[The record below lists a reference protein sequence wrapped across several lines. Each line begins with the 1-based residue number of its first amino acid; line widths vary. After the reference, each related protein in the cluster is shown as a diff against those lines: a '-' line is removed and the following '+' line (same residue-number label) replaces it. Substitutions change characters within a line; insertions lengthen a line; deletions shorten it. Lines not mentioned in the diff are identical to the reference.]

1 MIYSSPRWCQRVT
14 HSNIRREKQT
24 VETATILILDDDKT
38 FTGLLKTVFELE
50 GYQAAV
56 TTRLA
61 DLMPV
66 VRQVKPALL
75 VMDVHVGQE
84 DTLGTLREL
93 KSDEMTKTMPVI
105 MASGMDRSDE
115 CLNAGANAFILKP
128 FRPTELLEI
137 AEQFIGKQDKSK

>member
-1 MIYSSPRWCQRVT
+1 M
-14 HSNIRREKQT
+14 
-24 VETATILILDDDKT
+24 ETATILILDDDKT

-84 DTLGTLREL
+84 DTLGALREL

-128 FRPTELLEI
+128 FRPAELLEI
-137 AEQFIGKQDKSK
+137 AEQFIGEQDTNK

>member
-1 MIYSSPRWCQRVT
+1 M
-14 HSNIRREKQT
+14 
-24 VETATILILDDDKT
+24 ETATILILDDDKT

-93 KSDEMTKTMPVI
+93 KSDEVTKTMPVI

-137 AEQFIGKQDKSK
+137 AERFIGEQDTNK

>member
-1 MIYSSPRWCQRVT
+1 M
-14 HSNIRREKQT
+14 
-24 VETATILILDDDKT
+24 ETATILILDDDKT

-93 KSDEMTKTMPVI
+93 KSDETTKTMPVI

-115 CLNAGANAFILKP
+115 CLSAGANAFILKP

-137 AEQFIGKQDKSK
+137 AERFIGKQDKSK

>member
-1 MIYSSPRWCQRVT
+1 VT

>member
-1 MIYSSPRWCQRVT
+1 M
-14 HSNIRREKQT
+14 
-24 VETATILILDDDKT
+24 ETATILILDDDKT

>member
-1 MIYSSPRWCQRVT
+1 VT

-66 VRQVKPALL
+66 VRQIKPALL

>member
-1 MIYSSPRWCQRVT
+1 M
-14 HSNIRREKQT
+14 
-24 VETATILILDDDKT
+24 ETATILILDDDKT

-115 CLNAGANAFILKP
+115 CLNAGADAFILKP

-137 AEQFIGKQDKSK
+137 AEQFIGEQDTSK

>member
-1 MIYSSPRWCQRVT
+1 MIYLRLRWRQRVT
-14 HSNIRREKQT
+14 HSYVRRENQT
-24 VETATILILDDDKT
+24 VETTTILILDDDKT

-56 TTRLA
+56 TTRLT

-75 VMDVHVGQE
+75 VMDVHVGHE
-84 DTLGTLREL
+84 DTLAALREL
-93 KSDEMTKTMPVI
+93 KSDDTTKTIPVI

-115 CLNAGANAFILKP
+115 CLNVGADAFILKP
-128 FRPTELLEI
+128 FRPIELLEI
-137 AEQFIGKQDKSK
+137 AERLLGE

>member
-1 MIYSSPRWCQRVT
+1 M
-14 HSNIRREKQT
+14 
-24 VETATILILDDDKT
+24 ETATILILDDDKT

-66 VRQVKPALL
+66 VRQIKPALL

>member
-1 MIYSSPRWCQRVT
+1 M
-14 HSNIRREKQT
+14 
-24 VETATILILDDDKT
+24 ETATILILDDDKT

-93 KSDEMTKTMPVI
+93 KSDEMTKTIPVI

-115 CLNAGANAFILKP
+115 CLNAGADAFILKP

-137 AEQFIGKQDKSK
+137 AERFIGKQDTSK

>member
-1 MIYSSPRWCQRVT
+1 M
-14 HSNIRREKQT
+14 
-24 VETATILILDDDKT
+24 ETATILILDDDKT

-93 KSDEMTKTMPVI
+93 KSDKVTKTMPVI

-115 CLNAGANAFILKP
+115 CLNAGADAFILKP

-137 AEQFIGKQDKSK
+137 AEQFISKQDTSK

>member
-1 MIYSSPRWCQRVT
+1 
-14 HSNIRREKQT
+14 
-24 VETATILILDDDKT
+24 VETDTILILDDDKT

-61 DLMPV
+61 DLIPIMH
-66 VRQVKPALL
+66 QIKPTLL

-84 DTLGTLREL
+84 DTLSVLREI
-93 KSDEMTKTMPVI
+93 KTDERTKAIPVI

-137 AEQFIGKQDKSK
+137 AEQFIGK